1 MNDLAYPHWKRFI
14 YTIIT
19 IVSLTGCKQDAPPTR
34 TSILPDT
41 IAFNPATLKTKKEKE
56 IYEKSKAFFE
66 DQFRYAPLNGGFLV
80 AKDGK
85 ILFESYKGTVHLHQ
99 NDTIN
104 MQTPLHIASTSK
116 TFTAMCVLRLAE
128 KKLLNTDHDIK
139 TYFPAFPYE
148 GITITHLLN
157 HRSGLANYMNVMNPK
172 EWTNEKRVSNQDV
185 LDFFV
190 RQKPALQGTPGKQF
204 AYCNT
209 NYVLLALIIEKVSGR
224 KYADFLKDEIFTP
237 VGMRNTIVC
246 NSDYQKNHA
255 PSYRE
260 NGNEEAIT
268 WLDDTYGDKNIC
280 STPRDLLRWDQ
291 ALYQHKL
298 FSKQTTEAAFTPYS
312 FEKKGINNYGLGW
325 RMYVLGKKKKVIYHN
340 GWWHGSNSSFFRL
353 IDDRITIIAI
363 GNKMNKQ
370 IYKLK
375 PLIESISSVRFS
387 NQEEDGL

>member
-1 MNDLAYPHWKRFI
+1 MNDLVFTLWKRLI
-14 YTIIT
+14 CTIIT
-19 IVSLTGCKQDAPPTR
+19 IVSLAGCK
-34 TSILPDT
+34 PDSAIT
-41 IAFNPATLKTKKEKE
+41 TTPIPYDTTPFNPASLKTKKEKE
-56 IYEKSKAFFE
+56 IYAKAKAFYE
-66 DQFRYAPLNGGFLV
+66 QQFRYAPMNGGFLV

-85 ILFESYKGTVHLHQ
+85 ILFEIYEGALHLNQ
-99 NDTIN
+99 KDTIN
-104 MQTPLHIASTSK
+104 MHTPLHIASTSK
-116 TFTAMCVLRLAE
+116 TFTAMSILRLAE
-128 KKLLNTDHDIK
+128 KKLLNIDDDIK
-139 TYFPAFPYE
+139 TYFPNFPYV
-148 GITITHLLN
+148 GIIIKDLLN
-157 HRSGLANYMNVMNPK
+157 HRSALANYMNVMNPK
-172 EWTNEKRVSNQDV
+172 EWTGDKRVSNQDV
-185 LDFFV
+185 LDFFIQ
-190 RQKPALQGTPGKQF
+190 QKPALQGIPGKQF

-224 KYADFLKDEIFTP
+224 KYADFLSDEIFTP
-237 VGMRNTIVC
+237 VGMKNTFVC

-291 ALYQHKL
+291 ALYQNKL
-298 FSKQTTEAAFTPYS
+298 FSKQTLETAFTPCS

-370 IYKLK
+370 IYKVK
-375 PLIESISSVRFS
+375 PLIESISSIRF
-387 NQEEDGL
+387 QDAYTEE